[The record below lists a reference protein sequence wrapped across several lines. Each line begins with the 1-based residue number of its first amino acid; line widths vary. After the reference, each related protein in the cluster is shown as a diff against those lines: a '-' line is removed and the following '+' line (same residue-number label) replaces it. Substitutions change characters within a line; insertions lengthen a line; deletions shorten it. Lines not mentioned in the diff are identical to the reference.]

1 MLLAVGFRGQLVC
14 AVELLSEDRRT
25 EREGGDWGREEK
37 QGKRA
42 CERPHSLCTRVKHAL
57 AATCLAPR
65 VPCSVVRALH
75 DLQEPVP

>member
-37 QGKRA
+37 RSKG
-42 CERPHSLCTRVKHAL
+42 S
-57 AATCLAPR
+57 
-65 VPCSVVRALH
+65 
-75 DLQEPVP
+75 EPVKDRIACAHE